1 MFENQIIN
9 SLAIIILFLLGSYVV
24 TFLLKLIEK
33 ATAKTNIDLDDRI
46 IESVKLPI
54 RYLAMMLGLFYAAR
68 NLDLSWT
75 IKNRDFGV
83 GDIMFVLI
91 AFLAGFTISRV
102 LKTVFIWY
110 GKRDDVKISQTMFV
124 FARKMISIIVY
135 VIVLLTVFSQME
147 IQIAPILGALGI
159 VGLAVAFGLKST
171 MENLFAALFLVM
183 DKSINIGDW
192 IQLEDGTKAYIED
205 ISWRSV
211 RIRTIGNNTVIVPNS
226 VFVGQKISSY
236 DYPVSSFFTSIR
248 VGISY
253 DTDLEKAEY
262 VALQAAEKIIKDE
275 NIKEIDNNPI
285 VRFKGFAD
293 SAIEFIVIVKIDKV
307 RDEGR
312 VQHALIKEIHKQFKE
327 NNIEIPFPQR
337 VVHFPSAI
345 LKTGNVNVESGNE
358 K

>member
-1 MFENQIIN
+1 MLRITRSMFENQIIN
-9 SLAIIILFLLGSYVV
+9 SLAIIILFWLGSYVV

-33 ATAKTNIDLDDRI
+33 GTAKTGTDLDDKI
-46 IESVKLPI
+46 INAIKLPI
-54 RYLAMMLGLFYAAR
+54 RYLAVMLGFFYAAR
-68 NLDLSWT
+68 DFDLSWT
-75 IKNRDFGV
+75 ISGRDFGV
-83 GDIMFVLI
+83 GDLMFILI
-91 AFLAGFTISRV
+91 AFLIGFAISRA
-102 LKTVFIWY
+102 LKMVFVWY
-110 GKRDDVKISQTMFV
+110 GERDDAKISQTMFV
-124 FARKMISIIVY
+124 FVRKTISITVY
-135 VIVLLTVFSQME
+135 VIVLMIVFSQMGIE
-147 IQIAPILGALGI
+147 IAPLLGALGI

-236 DYPVSSFFTSIR
+236 DYPVSSFFTSVR
-248 VGISY
+248 VGVSY
-253 DTDLEKAEY
+253 DSDLEKVEY
-262 VALQAAEKIIKDE
+262 VALQTAEKIIKDE
-275 NIKEIDNNPI
+275 NIKDVDNNPI
-285 VRFKGFAD
+285 VRFKAFAD
-293 SAIEFIVIVKIDKV
+293 SAIEFIIIVKIDKV

-337 VVHFPSAI
+337 VVRLSSGIPVE
-345 LKTGNVNVESGNE
+345 VN
-358 K
+358 

>member
-1 MFENQIIN
+1 MLRVICFMFENQIIN

-33 ATAKTNIDLDDRI
+33 ATAKTNIDLDDKI
-46 IESVKLPI
+46 INAIKLPI
-54 RYLAMMLGLFYAAR
+54 RYLAVMLGFFYAAR
-68 NLDLSWT
+68 DFNLSLT
-75 IKNRDFGV
+75 ISGRDFGV
-83 GDIMFVLI
+83 GDAMFILI
-91 AFLAGFTISRV
+91 ALSIGFTISRV
-102 LKTVFIWY
+102 LKNVFIWY
-110 GKRDDVKISQTMFV
+110 GERDDVKISQTMFV
-124 FARKMISIIVY
+124 FARKMISVIVY
-135 VIVLLTVFSQME
+135 AIVLLTVFSQME
-147 IQIAPILGALGI
+147 IKITPILGALGI

-171 MENLFAALFLVM
+171 MENLFAALFLVL

-236 DYPVSSFFTSIR
+236 DYPVSSFFTSVR
-248 VGISY
+248 VGVSY

-262 VALQAAEKIIKDE
+262 VALQSAEKVIKDE
-275 NIKEIDNNPI
+275 DVKEIDNNPI
-285 VRFKGFAD
+285 VRFKCFAD

-312 VQHALIKEIHKQFKE
+312 VQHELIKELHKQFKE

-337 VVHFPSAI
+337 VVRQA
-345 LKTGNVNVESGNE
+345 N
-358 K
+358 